1 MKLFPWQKPK
11 PLFTKEED
19 DIIVNA
25 IREAERTTSGE
36 VRVFIESKCKYVE
49 ATDRAAE
56 IFYKLKMDKTDDRN
70 AALVYIAYKDHQ
82 LAVWGDEGIHKKVG
96 DEYWQQ
102 EVNKMI
108 ANFNG
113 DNMVEGI
120 RQCVA
125 SIGDALHFHFPYDK
139 DTDKNELPDEI
150 VFGK

>member
-1 MKLFPWQKPK
+1 MILFPWQKPK
-11 PLFTKEED
+11 PLFTKEEN

-25 IREAERTTSGE
+25 IREAERKTSGE
-36 VRVFIESKCKYVE
+36 VRVFIESRCKYME
-49 ATDRAAE
+49 ATERAAE
-56 IFYKLKMDKTDDRN
+56 IFYKLQMHKTVDRN

-96 DEYWQQ
+96 NAYWQE
-102 EVNKMI
+102 EVSKMI
-108 ANFNG
+108 ANFNA
-113 DNMVEGI
+113 NNIVEGI

-125 SIGDALHFHFPYDK
+125 DIGDALHLHFPYDM

>member
-1 MKLFPWQKPK
+1 MIVFPWRRPK
-11 PLFTKEED
+11 PLFKKAEN

-25 IREAERTTSGE
+25 IREAERKTSGE
-36 VRVFIESKCKYVE
+36 VRVFIESRCKYME

-56 IFYKLKMDKTDDRN
+56 IFYKLQMDKTDDRN

-96 DEYWQQ
+96 DGYWQE
-102 EVNKMI
+102 EVRKMI
-108 ANFNG
+108 TNFNA
-113 DNMVEGI
+113 DNIVEGI
-120 RQCVA
+120 RQCVTD
-125 SIGDALHFHFPYDK
+125 IGDALHFHFPYDN